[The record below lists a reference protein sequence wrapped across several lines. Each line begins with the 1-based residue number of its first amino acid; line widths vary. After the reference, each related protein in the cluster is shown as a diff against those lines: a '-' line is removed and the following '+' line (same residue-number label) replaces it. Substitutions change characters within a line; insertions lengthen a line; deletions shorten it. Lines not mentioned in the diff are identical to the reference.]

1 MQRKL
6 TEAEATEIAGLAV
19 RALERK
25 FPDFQAWSQ
34 WDSVTVKKFLA
45 RELVQPRLSK
55 KTPMD
60 TFLES
65 F

>member
-1 MQRKL
+1 MRKL
-6 TEAEATEIAGLAV
+6 TEAEAMEIAGLAV

-34 WDSVTVKKFLA
+34 WDSASVQKFLA
-45 RELVQPRLSK
+45 REIRQPKLGQ
-55 KTPMD
+55 KTPLD
-60 TFLES
+60 TFLEQ